1 MVNKTT
7 QPNPFQTIKEAND
20 FFPTAAEFRLAL
32 VDDVHFGEKR
42 FSNLDSKELL
52 QACGVESGVNGD
64 FCISQVPS
72 NYAAF
77 KRGDESGWTFI
88 YTYRI
93 QGRNRRKIRF
103 TTKHGDGGVC
113 ESCEGPYIYRRTSPR
128 R

>member
-7 QPNPFQTIKEAND
+7 KSNQFETIKEAKD

-32 VDDVHFGEKR
+32 VDDVHFGENR
-42 FSNLDSKELL
+42 FSKLDSKELL
-52 QACGVESGVNGD
+52 QACGIEPGEIGD

-77 KRGDESGWTFI
+77 KRGAESGWNLI

-93 QGRNRRKIRF
+93 HGRNRRKIRF
-103 TTKHGDGGVC
+103 TTMHGDGGMC
-113 ESCEGPYIYRRTSPR
+113 ESCEGPYIYQRAKAHR
-128 R
+128 